1 MDKKDWISLKE
12 QYPDMK
18 ETYCS
23 SRSRGWLSEKV
34 LIQTKNGAYFIA
46 ECARTRN
53 FAWNT
58 EKIKRRW
65 KERFGEYKYQMLLD
79 FHECDKAR

>member
-46 ECARTRN
+46 ECA
-53 FAWNT
+53 
-58 EKIKRRW
+58 
-65 KERFGEYKYQMLLD
+65 
-79 FHECDKAR
+79 